1 MSKPKLKIPPL
12 EQLQYLAWQLQS
24 LADQTDGP
32 AKVVLSGRGIKLV
45 KLQWGFM
52 GIKCFHNGGKI
63 AIS

>member
-32 AKVVLSGRGIKLV
+32 AKAVLEQARDDITS
-45 KLQWGFM
+45 
-52 GIKCFHNGGKI
+52 I
-63 AIS
+63 ASEVYGN